1 MWSSQFVIGNV
12 MQEYQISDPTL
23 AYQLIVKQFA
33 EYTNIYRKIFGKP
46 DNKVNITNLFNPK
59 WIWSVKEMCIMFAQY
74 KKQLD
79 SWLIIKILTQP
90 C

>member
-1 MWSSQFVIGNV
+1 MWSSQFVIGYV

-46 DNKVNITNLFNPK
+46 ENKVNITNLFNP
-59 WIWSVKEMCIMFAQY
+59 VC
-74 KKQLD
+74 
-79 SWLIIKILTQP
+79 P
-90 C
+90 V